1 MYVNRAPSVN
11 INLIDSYCFLVNYKN
26 LLHHQVF
33 IYVAIFTVNIYLTS
47 EWFFSRA
54 LSG

>member
-11 INLIDSYCFLVNYKN
+11 INLIDSYCFLVNYNN
-26 LLHHQVF
+26 LLHQQVF
-33 IYVAIFTVNIYLTS
+33 IYIAIFTVNIYLTS
-47 EWFFSRA
+47 EWCFLRA